1 MEEIFRTDASP
12 ILGAKCKRELMG
24 RKISLTIC
32 GMFAYPNSFHILF
45 LAQYS
50 PFLQRAERLK
60 ALHDTLRSSSK
71 HRMH

>member
-24 RKISLTIC
+24 PKISLTIC

-50 PFLQRAERLK
+50 PFLPNRALGDRKELS
-60 ALHDTLRSSSK
+60 TIY
-71 HRMH
+71 